1 MVANSRYVRPFGRE
15 AKMPM
20 ESEIM
25 NPLSNRANLEAAD
38 VTLTASD
45 ACRLIGICIEL
56 IDLCS
61 RVTGKIDPAVGSI
74 VGYARDEALAAAL
87 EIRS

>member
-1 MVANSRYVRPFGRE
+1 MPRE
-15 AKMPM
+15 LETMNALSSQAKP
-20 ESEIM
+20 
-25 NPLSNRANLEAAD
+25 EAED
-38 VTLTASD
+38 VTLTASE

-74 VGYARDEALAAAL
+74 VGYARDEALAEAL

>member
-1 MVANSRYVRPFGRE
+1 
-15 AKMPM
+15 MPR
-20 ESEIM
+20 ESETM
-25 NPLSNRANLEAAD
+25 NVLSNRSKSDVED
-38 VTLTASD
+38 VTLTASE

-74 VGYARDEALAAAL
+74 VGYARDEALAEAL

>member
-1 MVANSRYVRPFGRE
+1 
-15 AKMPM
+15 
-20 ESEIM
+20 M
-25 NPLSNRANLEAAD
+25 NVLSNRSKSDVED
-38 VTLTASD
+38 VTLTASE

-74 VGYARDEALAAAL
+74 VGYARDEALAEAL

>member
-1 MVANSRYVRPFGRE
+1 
-15 AKMPM
+15 MPR
-20 ESEIM
+20 ESEI
-25 NPLSNRANLEAAD
+25 PLSHAANPEGED
-38 VTLTASD
+38 VTLSASE

-74 VGYARDEALAAAL
+74 VGYARDEALAEAL
-87 EIRS
+87 EARS

>member
-1 MVANSRYVRPFGRE
+1 
-15 AKMPM
+15 MPRQ
-20 ESEIM
+20 SETM
-25 NPLSNRANLEAAD
+25 ALLSNRSQAD
-38 VTLTASD
+38 AEEVTMTASE

-56 IDLCS
+56 IDICS

-74 VGYARDEALAAAL
+74 VGYARDEALAEAL

>member
-1 MVANSRYVRPFGRE
+1 
-15 AKMPM
+15 MPR
-20 ESEIM
+20 ESEI
-25 NPLSNRANLEAAD
+25 PLSHSANLGAED
-38 VTLTASD
+38 VTLSASE

-74 VGYARDEALAAAL
+74 VGYARDEALAEAL
-87 EIRS
+87 EVRS

>member
-1 MVANSRYVRPFGRE
+1 MPRE
-15 AKMPM
+15 L
-20 ESEIM
+20 ETM
-25 NPLSNRANLEAAD
+25 NALSNRTKPDVED
-38 VTLTASD
+38 VTLTASE

-74 VGYARDEALAAAL
+74 VGYARDEALAEAL
-87 EIRS
+87 EIRP

>member
-1 MVANSRYVRPFGRE
+1 MPRE
-15 AKMPM
+15 L
-20 ESEIM
+20 ETM
-25 NPLSNRANLEAAD
+25 NALSQTTKPGAED
-38 VTLTASD
+38 VTLTASE

-74 VGYARDEALAAAL
+74 VGYARDEALAEAL

>member
-1 MVANSRYVRPFGRE
+1 MPRE
-15 AKMPM
+15 F
-20 ESEIM
+20 ETM
-25 NPLSNRANLEAAD
+25 NVLSNRSKSDVED
-38 VTLTASD
+38 VTLTASE

-74 VGYARDEALAAAL
+74 VGYARDEALAEAL